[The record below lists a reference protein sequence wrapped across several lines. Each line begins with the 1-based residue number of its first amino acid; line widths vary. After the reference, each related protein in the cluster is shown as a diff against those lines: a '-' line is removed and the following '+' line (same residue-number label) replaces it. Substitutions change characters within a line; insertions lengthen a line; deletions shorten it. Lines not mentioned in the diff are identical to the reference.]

1 MKMKNIFERALV
13 LFALSFSL
21 QGEAL
26 AQRAEAFCAL
36 RDPNREIRLLS
47 PKYESFDSII
57 RKISQEERVKI
68 LKEVPFPIHFD
79 ELGQHTLYVVR
90 GKEEVSGYVHVRS
103 EPFSWG
109 LVRIAWMMDTNLDVT
124 GFRFQRCRS
133 PHRAELESEAIL
145 SQFSDKS
152 IRELSLLLTPD
163 GERLSSERF
172 KVSEGAEELASLLIR
187 SAIKTRVVTGI
198 VWESEFTTYKALEL
212 SQEHFGKGASVT
224 KMHDNYDAVDQREL
238 VGQGLKNSIGFARSE
253 VRSWS
258 FKHKGKGDLGEVF
271 YTPWAGGEER
281 ARLLWVLD
289 SKGRVLAVDD
299 PQRSLSAKSTKLFQQ
314 LVGRSFTGDE
324 ECTTASELAALE
336 LSLLHRSR

>member
-1 MKMKNIFERALV
+1 MQMKNILERASV
-13 LFALSFSL
+13 LFALLISL
-21 QGEAL
+21 QGDAM

-36 RDPNREIRLLS
+36 RDPNREIRMLS
-47 PKYESFDSII
+47 PKYESYDSVI

-90 GKEEVSGYVHVRS
+90 GKEDVSGYVHVRS

-109 LVRIAWMMDTNLDVT
+109 LVRIAWMMDTNLDVI

-133 PHRAELESEAIL
+133 PYRAELESEEVLAR
-145 SQFSDKS
+145 FSGKS
-152 IRELSLLLTPD
+152 IRELSLLLSPD
-163 GERLSSERF
+163 GERLRGDRF

-212 SQEHFGKGASVT
+212 SQGHFGEGAFVT
-224 KMHDNYDAVDQREL
+224 TMNDNYDAVDQREL
-238 VGQGLKNSIGFARSE
+238 IGQGLKDSIGFTRSE

-258 FKHKGKGDLGEVF
+258 FKHKEKGTLGEVF

-281 ARLLWVLD
+281 ARLLWVFD
-289 SKGRVLAVDD
+289 SNGQVLAVDD
-299 PQRSLSAKSTKLFQQ
+299 PQQSLSAKSTELFQQ
-314 LVGRSFTGDE
+314 LVGRSFTGEE

>member
-1 MKMKNIFERALV
+1 MQIKNIFERGLV

-47 PKYESFDSII
+47 PKHESYDSII

-90 GKEEVSGYVHVRS
+90 GKEQVSGYVHVRS

-109 LVRIAWMMDTNLDVT
+109 LVRIAWMMDTNLDVI

-133 PHRAELESEAIL
+133 PHRSELESDEIL
-145 SQFSDKS
+145 SRFEGKS
-152 IRELSLLLTPD
+152 VRELSRLLTSN
-163 GERLSSERF
+163 GERLNSERF

-198 VWESEFTTYKALEL
+198 VWESEFTTYKAMEL
-212 SQEHFGKGASVT
+212 SQKHFGKGAFVT
-224 KMHDNYDAVDQREL
+224 TMHENYDAVDQREL
-238 VGQGLKNSIGFARSE
+238 IGQGLKKSIGFARNE

-258 FKHKGKGDLGEVF
+258 FKKEGEGALGEVF

-281 ARLLWVLD
+281 ARLLWVFD
-289 SKGRVLAVDD
+289 SKGRVLAVED
-299 PQRSLSAKSTKLFQQ
+299 PQRSLSEKSKALFQQ
-314 LVGRSFTGDE
+314 LVGRSFTGEE